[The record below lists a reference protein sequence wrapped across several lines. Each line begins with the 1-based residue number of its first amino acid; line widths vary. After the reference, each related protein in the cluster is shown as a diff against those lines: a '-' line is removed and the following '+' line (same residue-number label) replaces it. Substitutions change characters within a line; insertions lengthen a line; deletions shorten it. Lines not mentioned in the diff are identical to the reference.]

1 MNYNEL
7 SQDEKFERILA
18 CVPQQKPFRFVD
30 RLLSVD
36 DSRIVGE
43 YRFRD
48 DEWFYQGHFPGNPIT
63 PGVILTECMAQ
74 IGLVSLAIHHWMNS
88 GRDPNSYLT
97 LFQAAELEFFH
108 PVKPGD
114 LVTVMGEKA
123 LFKMGKVKSRVQ
135 LFLEN
140 ETLAATGTLTGMGIK
155 K

>member
-1 MNYNEL
+1 MNYSEL

-30 RLLSVD
+30 RLISID
-36 DSRIVGE
+36 DNRIVGE
-43 YRFRD
+43 YQFRE

-74 IGLVSLAIHHWMNS
+74 IGLVALAIHNWMNTN
-88 GRDPNSYLT
+88 RDPNAYLT
-97 LFQAAELEFFH
+97 LFQGAELEFFH

-114 LVTVMGEKA
+114 RVTVMGEKV
-123 LFKMGKVKSRVQ
+123 LFKMGKVKSKVQ
-135 LFLEN
+135 LFLPN